1 MQDMTVVG
9 LMPFVY
15 LCNNKACGNILGIK
29 YEFNFYLQLSF
40 ETMLTNK
47 WFINHTWDVCTNTY
61 RLLCKVPLF
70 WSNCNKTYKL
80 HEILSTFPTLLIL
93 SLHLMYHT
101 LIHLSLYTVCPKS
114 SCTLRLKYRYWANY
128 KGSP

>member
-15 LCNNKACGNILGIK
+15 LCNNKACGNILDIK

-47 WFINHTWDVCTNTY
+47 
-61 RLLCKVPLF
+61 
-70 WSNCNKTYKL
+70 
-80 HEILSTFPTLLIL
+80 
-93 SLHLMYHT
+93 
-101 LIHLSLYTVCPKS
+101 
-114 SCTLRLKYRYWANY
+114 
-128 KGSP
+128 